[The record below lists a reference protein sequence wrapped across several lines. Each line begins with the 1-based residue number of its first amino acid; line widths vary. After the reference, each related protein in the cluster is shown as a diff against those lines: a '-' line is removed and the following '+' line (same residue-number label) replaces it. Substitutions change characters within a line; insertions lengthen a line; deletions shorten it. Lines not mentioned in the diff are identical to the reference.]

1 MRKIEVIV
9 NFQQSLFKKKL
20 IILYI
25 LNIKKLNIFLTGSYN
40 SDYRCYFAIRS

>member
-1 MRKIEVIV
+1 MKKIEVIV

-25 LNIKKLNIFLTGSYN
+25 LNIVTFEYKKIEYISNRIV
-40 SDYRCYFAIRS
+40 